1 MAGDD
6 TPALQAVL
14 SADAWREHL
23 LAEERRLNAQIGSA
37 DGKPAESE
45 NDEEAAGLQD
55 QLKEAYAKLQ
65 EIESD
70 KAESRYERICLLR
83 SYLFLFFPYLPRK
96 YGVRRRS

>member
-45 NDEEAAGLQD
+45 DDEETAGLQD
-55 QLKEAYAKLQ
+55 QLKEVYAKLQ

-70 KAESRYERICLLR
+70 KAESRYERIVSSDLLF
-83 SYLFLFFPYLPRK
+83 LLFFPYLPRK
-96 YGVRRRS
+96 YGVRRHS